1 LTDIEIGFSMFQK
14 FMDDV
19 RESTGSTS
27 LAIAVAISLFITTAF
42 LCAAA
47 FVFVLQN
54 YGLLQACFAGAGV
67 FFVATLLAAMTYS
80 VRKRQI
86 EQQIK
91 KRRAEAAKSAMQ
103 SALSDPMVL
112 AAGLQIVRT
121 IGLKRIIPLVA
132 IGGIALGLMAS
143 RRAADAAEEEPG
155 E

>member
-1 LTDIEIGFSMFQK
+1 MFQK

-19 RESTGSTS
+19 RESTGSTLRLTS
-27 LAIAVAISLFITTAF
+27 LALAIAVSLFITIAF

-47 FVFVLQN
+47 FVYVLQN
-54 YGLLQACFAGAGV
+54 YGLLEACFAGAGV
-67 FFVATLLAAMTYS
+67 FFAATLIAAISYA

-86 EQQIK
+86 SEQAR
-91 KRRAEAAKSAMQ
+91 KRRAEAAKSTMQ

-121 IGLKRIIPLVA
+121 IGLKRIVPIVA
-132 IGGIALGLMAS
+132 LGGIALGLMAS
-143 RRAADAAEEEPG
+143 RRTADEADEPG